1 MKFSIKDFLSKCD
14 QIRSFLRIWSHF
26 LKKSL
31 MENFVVLYSLYEGS
45 LNFVLTLFAFSSQN
59 SWIIL
64 DWYFRVVITAWKLFK
79 YAFFFWSVISC
90 IWTEYRDIRTE
101 KTLYL
106 DTFYEVCFF
115 CLINVDV
122 VRKNCVHLILICTI
136 FLLHVDF
143 KILTL
148 KSVLTPTNCNK
159 KDNTILNT
167 PNLKSG
173 TYRIN

>member
-1 MKFSIKDFLSKCD
+1 MWPNPQFPADLVTFSEEIINGKLCCFIQFVWRESKFRSYIIRVFFSELMDYTWLIFSCSYHCVKVV
-14 QIRSFLRIWSHF
+14 QIRI
-26 LKKSL
+26 
-31 MENFVVLYSLYEGS
+31 
-45 LNFVLTLFAFSSQN
+45 
-59 SWIIL
+59 
-64 DWYFRVVITAWKLFK
+64 
-79 YAFFFWSVISC
+79 FFWSVISC

-115 CLINVDV
+115 YLINVDV